1 MSGTPGQNA
10 LFVMISV
17 MIAAVNHHD
26 EDDADADDDDGDDG
40 DDDDDDN
47 DDDNDN
53 NENTTNT
60 NNAARQLFRSASSSS
75 AGSIHPVT
83 GTDSSLTQSTISTTA
98 KKRKEK
104 KKHGV
109 QIGRSN
115 KRNGSNLSST
125 KVNKKKGEEK
135 TTYSYTDMLNGQ
147 INSSTEHRQNELS
160 IREQE
165 YQLHLQQEQRLKV
178 NDDLETQ
185 SRKLKL
191 LEQRTNLYFKL
202 QEKGWDDARIVQ
214 FHPDLISC
222 TSSED

>member
-1 MSGTPGQNA
+1 
-10 LFVMISV
+10 
-17 MIAAVNHHD
+17 
-26 EDDADADDDDGDDG
+26 
-40 DDDDDDN
+40 
-47 DDDNDN
+47 
-53 NENTTNT
+53 
-60 NNAARQLFRSASSSS
+60 
-75 AGSIHPVT
+75 
-83 GTDSSLTQSTISTTA
+83 
-98 KKRKEK
+98 
-104 KKHGV
+104 
-109 QIGRSN
+109 
-115 KRNGSNLSST
+115 
-125 KVNKKKGEEK
+125 
-135 TTYSYTDMLNGQ
+135 MLNGQ